1 MAKLGFDIPTEID
14 TRLRSV
20 IPWGRK
26 QKIIIGLLLLMLDDQ
41 ALYVRALNRYHKWRN
56 NLLHK

>member
-1 MAKLGFDIPTEID
+1 MAKLGFELPSEID
-14 TRLRSV
+14 ARLRHV

-41 ALYVRALNRYHKWRN
+41 TLYIHALNRYHKWRN

>member
-1 MAKLGFDIPTEID
+1 MSKLGFEIPSDIEA
-14 TRLRSV
+14 RLRRI

-41 ALYVRALNRYHKWRN
+41 TLYTHALNAYHNWRN
-56 NLLHK
+56 KLLHK